1 MRRIAPTVD
10 ALKEMLQEVLGDAL
24 EAASEIGEREGKLVL
39 HWRLIRESDTG
50 WLEVDPEVERRMLMF
65 RYFFPLQLSADQP
78 QGTIEMFWLHWGI
91 NELNFRMEEGHF
103 YYDTHHE
110 PPSVVL
116 VMPVVCYED
125 TVPEPVI
132 RHYLGR
138 IQELGQRFMPMLSEL
153 ARSIC
158 RADEFE
164 QHVVE
169 AYELFKE
176 VIEERA
182 RQLLRQLGE

>member
-1 MRRIAPTVD
+1 MHRIALTVD
-10 ALKEMLQEVLGDAL
+10 ALKEMLHEVLGDAL
-24 EAASEIGEREGKLVL
+24 EASDEPYEREGKLVMPS
-39 HWRLIRESDTG
+39 RLLDENNNG
-50 WLEVDPEVERRMLMF
+50 WLEIDPEVERKMLMF
-65 RYFFPLQLSADQP
+65 RYFFPLELSAQQP

-138 IQELGQRFMPMLSEL
+138 IQELGRRFMPMLSEL
-153 ARSIC
+153 ARSVC
-158 RADEFE
+158 RVDEFE
-164 QHVVE
+164 RHVVE
-169 AYELFKE
+169 EYELFKE
-176 VIEERA
+176 VLDERT

>member
-1 MRRIAPTVD
+1 MHRIALTVD
-10 ALKEMLQEVLGDAL
+10 ALKEALHEILGDAL
-24 EAASEIGEREGKLVL
+24 EAAPEIGEREGKLVL
-39 HWRLIRESDTG
+39 HWHLLRESDPG

-65 RYFFPLQLSADQP
+65 RYFFPLELSPEQP

-153 ARSIC
+153 ARSVC
-158 RADEFE
+158 RVDEFE
-164 QHVVE
+164 RHVVE